1 MRILI
6 ALVIS
11 YGLFSCS
18 TFTQTHHNKI
28 SHSEFQFSPSET
40 SMQAIDNKLAQAK
53 LAQQKLLIVLGA
65 NWCHDSQGL
74 IQRFSSNEMS
84 SLLEKNYQ
92 TLFVDIGYYQ
102 KGYDVVSRFGMP
114 IYYGTPTVMIID
126 PMSNKITNLTSMQ
139 KWLNADS
146 IDLQGYLDYFA
157 REAKVNMPANT
168 ENSEQMLAY
177 EQEISAFS
185 LHHAKR
191 LKKAYEVLGPALQR
205 FIEQQVA
212 FTEQEEQLWSQA
224 RRLRYNI
231 QNDIIALRKQ
241 ASHAASNGKSVQLN
255 FPEYEAFAWE

>member
-1 MRILI
+1 
-6 ALVIS
+6 
-11 YGLFSCS
+11 
-18 TFTQTHHNKI
+18 
-28 SHSEFQFSPSET
+28 
-40 SMQAIDNKLAQAK
+40 MQAIDSKLAQAK

-74 IQRFSSNEMS
+74 IQRFASNEMS
-84 SLLEKNYQ
+84 SLLQENYQ
-92 TLFVDIGYYQ
+92 TLFVDIGYYE
-102 KGYDVVSRFGMP
+102 KGFDVVSRFGMP
-114 IYYGTPTVMIID
+114 IYYGTPTVMIIE
-126 PMSNKITNLTSMQ
+126 PTSNQITNLTTMQ

-157 REAKVNMPANT
+157 REAKVNKQTNAVT
-168 ENSEQMLAY
+168 SEQMLAY

-205 FIEQQVA
+205 FVEQKVA
-212 FTEQEEQLWSQA
+212 FTDHEEQLWSQA

-241 ASHAASNGKSVQLN
+241 ASHAASNDKSVQLN
-255 FPEYEAFAWE
+255 FPEYEAFSWE